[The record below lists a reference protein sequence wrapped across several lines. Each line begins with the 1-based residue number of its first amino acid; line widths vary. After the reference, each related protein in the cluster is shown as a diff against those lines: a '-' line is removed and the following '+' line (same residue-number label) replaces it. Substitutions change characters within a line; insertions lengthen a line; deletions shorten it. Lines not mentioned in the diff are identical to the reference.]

1 MNRINAMK
9 RVLALFA
16 AMSSLAFTGV
26 VAVALAHTVKHPT
39 TVTIHVKKGSAHK
52 PGSFDGS
59 VSSDTSR
66 CEVGRT
72 VAVRMGETTTVLVGT
87 ATSDAKGN
95 WDLQLAGS
103 AQPGTYHAVARR
115 KVLRKNSHH
124 VHICK
129 KGISPSLTVK

>member
-1 MNRINAMK
+1 MNRIKAMQ
-9 RVLALFA
+9 RVLTLVA
-16 AMSSLAFTGV
+16 AASSLAFAGV
-26 VAVALAHTVKHPT
+26 VAVAAAHTVRHAT
-39 TVTIHVKKGSAHK
+39 TVTIHVKKGSTHK
-52 PGSFDGS
+52 PGSFDGK

-87 ATSDAKGN
+87 ATTDAKGN
-95 WDLQLAGS
+95 WALQLTGP
-103 AQPGTYHAVARR
+103 AQPGSYHAVARR

-129 KGISPSLTVK
+129 KGISPSVTVK